1 MRRIPI
7 WCWWIAVV
15 WAVSIPWVGF
25 TTTPE
30 WNRVH
35 WIPFTDPADK
45 PRDLIANVV
54 LLLPFGISFARGRR
68 GNRRFTDTA
77 LAAAALSIS
86 AEATQLFGT
95 LRYPSATDVT
105 AAVAGALAGA
115 AWMAWVEHS

>member
-54 LLLPFGISFARGRR
+54 LLLPFGTSIMTRKAVSTRGSS
-68 GNRRFTDTA
+68 T
-77 LAAAALSIS
+77 
-86 AEATQLFGT
+86 
-95 LRYPSATDVT
+95 
-105 AAVAGALAGA
+105 
-115 AWMAWVEHS
+115 

>member
-1 MRRIPI
+1 MRRIPV

-25 TTTPE
+25 TATPQ
-30 WNRVH
+30 WDRVH

-45 PRDLIANVV
+45 PKDLVANVA

-77 LAAAALSIS
+77 LA
-86 AEATQLFGT
+86 
-95 LRYPSATDVT
+95 
-105 AAVAGALAGA
+105 GA
-115 AWMAWVEHS
+115 AWMAWVERR